1 MEKRNYIRIPLD
13 RVGVLIGPDGE
24 VKQKIE
30 QTFGITLVIDSIVG
44 NVEVILNPDQNDVS
58 VLFTVANIVKAIGRG
73 FSPNRAMMLGN
84 EDYDLAVIDL
94 EEYVG
99 TSRNAQERL
108 KGRII
113 GKEGK
118 SRIIIEE
125 LTDTNLSVYGSTVAI
140 IGHIEA
146 LPAAREAV
154 AMLIRGSF
162 HKTVYNYLFAYRR
175 QLKRDRGEI
184 WYDQPPPASE
194 RRR

>member
-30 QTFGITLVIDSIVG
+30 QTFGITLLIDSVVG